1 MATVEIN
8 LSDGLTR
15 EAKAQGLL
23 SPEFIESLLREEV
36 RRRRVN
42 RLFADADK
50 LAGLEASALTEDE
63 VEAEI
68 QAARKER
75 RAPDANCPLTPI
87 QSYQL

>member
-8 LSDGLTR
+8 LPDGLAR

-36 RRRRVN
+36 RRRRVD
-42 RLFADADK
+42 RLFGDAEK
-50 LAGLEASALTEDE
+50 LAGFEATALTEEE

-75 RAPDANCPLTPI
+75 RASDA
-87 QSYQL
+87 SRG